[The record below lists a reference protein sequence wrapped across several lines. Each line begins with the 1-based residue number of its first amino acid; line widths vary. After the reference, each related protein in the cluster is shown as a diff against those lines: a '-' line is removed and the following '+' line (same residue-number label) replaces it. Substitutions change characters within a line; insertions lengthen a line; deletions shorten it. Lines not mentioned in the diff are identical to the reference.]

1 MLRHSW
7 YVSPELATLGLFS
20 DQLTAALKASLVK
33 NMIQEQGPRLVKSFS
48 SCFADLQE
56 SQSFFATIG
65 LDDSFLQEPVSKWSN
80 LSSYQIVEGVAKNIS
95 CVNDCAECGVA
106 LIQEF
111 NSFTKDEVQK
121 QFMLQVIEKHRKDF
135 KTCTREALF
144 HI

>member
-7 YVSPELATLGLFS
+7 YVSPELATLALFS

-65 LDDSFLQEPVSKWSN
+65 LDDSFLQEPVSN
-80 LSSYQIVEGVAKNIS
+80 LSSYQIVEGVAKNIP
-95 CVNDCAECGVA
+95 CVNDCAACGVA